1 MSWNILKE
9 INFVWTKIY
18 KVWNNVLK
26 LKKKILLIIILINLF
41 IQNIQIKQ
49 CLIYINMDLGSKI

>member
-49 CLIYINMDLGSKI
+49 CLIYINMDLESKI

>member
-18 KVWNNVLK
+18 KVWDNVLK

>member
-18 KVWNNVLK
+18 KVWDNVLK

-41 IQNIQIKQ
+41 IPNIQIKQ
-49 CLIYINMDLGSKI
+49 CLIYINMDLESKI